1 MRETFVHKAG
11 HRKILIPV
19 DGSDASIRAMRH
31 AVLLAKGLGASV
43 FVYHVFHLPRAAGI
57 VMTKS
62 MKEST
67 EEKIIT
73 ILNSAKN
80 IALKS
85 DVPCKQQSQGGGN
98 SGKKIV
104 DFTEKYN
111 FDMIVMG
118 SRGMGSAKEVFLGST
133 SNHVLHKPKI
143 PVLIVKY
150 GTSRTH

>member
-19 DGSDASIRAMRH
+19 DGSDASIRAMSH

-43 FVYHVFHLPRAAGI
+43 FVYHVFHLPRAARI

-67 EEKIIT
+67 KKKIIT
-73 ILNSAKN
+73 VLNSAKN
-80 IALKS
+80 IAWKS
-85 DVPCKQQSQGGGN
+85 NIPCKQQAQGGGN
-98 SGKKIV
+98 SGKKII
-104 DFTEKYN
+104 DFVEKYN

-118 SRGMGSAKEVFLGST
+118 SRGMGSAKEAFLGST
-133 SNHVLHKPKI
+133 SNHVLNKSKI
-143 PVLIVKY
+143 PVLIVK
-150 GTSRTH
+150 

>member
-67 EEKIIT
+67 KKKIIT

-118 SRGMGSAKEVFLGST
+118 SRGMGSAKEAFLGST
-133 SNHVLHKPKI
+133 SNHVLNKSKI
-143 PVLIVKY
+143 PVLIVK
-150 GTSRTH
+150 

>member
-67 EEKIIT
+67 EKKIIT

-85 DVPCKQQSQGGGN
+85 DVPCKQQAQGGGN

-118 SRGMGSAKEVFLGST
+118 SRGMGSAKEAFLGST
-133 SNHVLHKPKI
+133 SNHVLHKSKI
-143 PVLIVKY
+143 PVLIVK
-150 GTSRTH
+150 

>member
-11 HRKILIPV
+11 QRKILIPV
-19 DGSDASIRAMRH
+19 DGSDASIRAMSH

-67 EEKIIT
+67 EKKIIT

-85 DVPCKQQSQGGGN
+85 NVPCKQQSQGGGN

-118 SRGMGSAKEVFLGST
+118 SRGMGSAKEAFLGST
-133 SNHVLHKPKI
+133 SNHVLNKSKI
-143 PVLIVKY
+143 PVMIVK
-150 GTSRTH
+150 

>member
-1 MRETFVHKAG
+1 MLDIIVDYWWNPKLKIYISSYIKRIIKHALRETFVHRAG
-11 HRKILIPV
+11 QRKILIPV

-62 MKEST
+62 MREST
-67 EEKIIT
+67 EKKIIT

-98 SGKKIV
+98 SGKMIV

-111 FDMIVMG
+111 
-118 SRGMGSAKEVFLGST
+118 
-133 SNHVLHKPKI
+133 
-143 PVLIVKY
+143 
-150 GTSRTH
+150 

>member
-43 FVYHVFHLPRAAGI
+43 FIYHVFHLPRAAGI

-67 EEKIIT
+67 KKKIIT
-73 ILNSAKN
+73 VLNSAKN
-80 IALKS
+80 IAWKS
-85 DVPCKQQSQGGGN
+85 NIPCKQQAQGGGN
-98 SGKKIV
+98 SGKMIV

-118 SRGMGSAKEVFLGST
+118 SRGMGSAKEAFLGST
-133 SNHVLHKPKI
+133 SNHVLNKSKI
-143 PVLIVKY
+143 PVLIVK
-150 GTSRTH
+150 

>member
-1 MRETFVHKAG
+1 MIKHAMRETFVHKAG
-11 HRKILIPV
+11 QRKILIPV
-19 DGSDASIRAMRH
+19 DGSDASIRAMSH

-67 EEKIIT
+67 EKKIIS

-85 DVPCKQQSQGGGN
+85 DVPCKQQAQGGGN

-118 SRGMGSAKEVFLGST
+118 SRGMGSAKEAFLGST
-133 SNHVLHKPKI
+133 SNHVLNKSKI
-143 PVLIVKY
+143 PVMIVK
-150 GTSRTH
+150 

>member
-1 MRETFVHKAG
+1 MIKHAMRETFVHKAG
-11 HRKILIPV
+11 QRKILIPV
-19 DGSDASIRAMRH
+19 DGSDASIRAMSH

-43 FVYHVFHLPRAAGI
+43 FVYHVFHLPHAAGI

-67 EEKIIT
+67 EKKIIT

-85 DVPCKQQSQGGGN
+85 DVPCKQQAQGGGN

-118 SRGMGSAKEVFLGST
+118 SRGMGSAKEAFLGST
-133 SNHVLHKPKI
+133 SNHVLNKSKI
-143 PVLIVKY
+143 PVMIVK
-150 GTSRTH
+150 